1 MNTTLRFRSRNTL
14 HAMTARFKFQTTIH
28 TITANFG
35 DDLFITTMFTLAGA
49 HDFYTP
55 AAGFGVTAVHTEQI
69 ACEQRRF
76 VAAGSGSDF
85 EEGVTFVIRIFWQ

>member
-14 HAMTARFKFQTTIH
+14 HAMTARFEFQTTIY
-28 TITANFG
+28 TVTANFG

-69 ACEQRRF
+69 ASEQRRF
-76 VAAGSGSDF
+76 VAAGSGTNF
-85 EEGVTFVIRIFWQ
+85 EEGVTFVIRIFW